1 MGVLAGDVAGGAP
14 DRDRFSTHASGRA
27 PWWHP
32 VTGQSRRPTPTP
44 ATPPPTPATP
54 TPTPATPTRTPTP
67 TPARTPTRMAGTLA
81 ITATHVQIWLA
92 IIVGAAVVGT
102 AGYLVI
108 EPGWSLLD
116 ALYMTVIT
124 LTTVGFREVQPL
136 TDVGRVW
143 TMALAIGGV
152 GLIFGSVGIV
162 AEYLVVEAT
171 SGRREAQRMIDAMK
185 NLSGH
190 YILCGYGRV
199 GLTVARELV
208 HAGRKVVV
216 IDVLPES
223 LARARREGFLEVE
236 GDATEEATLR
246 AAGIE
251 RAKGLI
257 TTIDSDA
264 HNVYVILSA
273 RALNPDLFVVARANS
288 ADSEAHLMQAGASR
302 VVSPYSMA
310 GHRLAELATRP
321 RVVDFIDAA
330 LSHGELA
337 FSMEE
342 VEVGPGSPADGTTV
356 GALRESGVFVLAIVE
371 GERSYEANPPAGR
384 VLEVG
389 ETLVVSGSVAR
400 LRELRGADGKA

>member
-1 MGVLAGDVAGGAP
+1 MGDDLRSQSSQTPRSFAGPPSRAALAV
-14 DRDRFSTHASGRA
+14 
-27 PWWHP
+27 
-32 VTGQSRRPTPTP
+32 P
-44 ATPPPTPATP
+44 AT
-54 TPTPATPTRTPTP
+54 
-67 TPARTPTRMAGTLA
+67 L
-81 ITATHVQIWLA
+81 TATHVRIWLG
-92 IIVGAAVVGT
+92 IVVGAIAIGT
-102 AGYLVI
+102 TGYMVI
-108 EPGWSLLD
+108 EPGWRLLD

-124 LTTVGFREVQPL
+124 LTTVGFREVLPL
-136 TDVGRVW
+136 TDAGRLW
-143 TMALAIGGV
+143 TMILALGGV

-171 SGRREAQRMIDAMK
+171 SGRREAKRMADAVDK
-185 NLSGH
+185 LQGH

-208 HAGRKVVV
+208 HSGLKVVV

-251 RAKGLI
+251 RARGLI

-273 RALNPDLFVVARANS
+273 RAINPKLFVVARANS
-288 ADSEAHLMQAGASR
+288 ADSEGRLMQAGADR
-302 VVSPYSMA
+302 VVSPYTMA

-342 VEVGPGSPADGTTV
+342 VEVVAGSQIDGSTV
-356 GALRESGVFVLAIVE
+356 GALRDTGVFVLAIVQ

-384 VLEVG
+384 VLKAG
-389 ETLVVSGSVAR
+389 ETLVVSGSVPR
-400 LRELRGADGKA
+400 LRELRGTEPKR

>member
-1 MGVLAGDVAGGAP
+1 MAVSAAL
-14 DRDRFSTHASGRA
+14 
-27 PWWHP
+27 
-32 VTGQSRRPTPTP
+32 TP
-44 ATPPPTPATP
+44 A
-54 TPTPATPTRTPTP
+54 
-67 TPARTPTRMAGTLA
+67 
-81 ITATHVQIWLA
+81 HVRIWLG
-92 IIVGAAVVGT
+92 IVIGATVIGT
-102 AGYLVI
+102 AGYMVLDP
-108 EPGWSLLD
+108 EWQLLD

-136 TDVGRVW
+136 TEAGRVW
-143 TMALAIGGV
+143 TMILAVTGV

-171 SGRREAQRMIDAMK
+171 SGRREAKRMADAVEK
-185 NLSGH
+185 LHGH

-199 GLTVARELV
+199 GHTVARELV
-208 HAGRKVVV
+208 HSGLKVVV
-216 IDVLPES
+216 IDILPES

-236 GDATEEATLR
+236 GDATEEATLK

-273 RALNPDLFVVARANS
+273 RAINPDLFVVARANA
-288 ADSEAHLMQAGASR
+288 ADSEGRLMQAGANR
-302 VVSPYSMA
+302 VVSPYTMA

-321 RVVDFIDAA
+321 RVVDFLDAA

-342 VEVGPGSPADGTTV
+342 VEVVTGDTLDGQSI
-356 GALRESGVFVLAIVE
+356 GALRESGLFVLAIVH
-371 GERSYEANPPAGR
+371 GARSYEANPPAAR
-384 VLEVG
+384 VLKSG

-400 LRELRGADGKA
+400 LKELRGTDPADEAHPSSAAGSGTPSSAAGHA

>member
-1 MGVLAGDVAGGAP
+1 MVDREETGP
-14 DRDRFSTHASGRA
+14 DE
-27 PWWHP
+27 
-32 VTGQSRRPTPTP
+32 TP
-44 ATPPPTPATP
+44 ATALPAVP
-54 TPTPATPTRTPTP
+54 MVRAHRPAISAT
-67 TPARTPTRMAGTLA
+67 AA
-81 ITATHVQIWLA
+81 ITSTHIRIWLA
-92 IIVGAAVVGT
+92 VVVGAIAVGT
-102 AGYLVI
+102 TGYMVLQ
-108 EPGWSLLD
+108 PGWRLLD

-136 TDVGRVW
+136 GDAGRVW
-143 TMALAIGGV
+143 TMILSLAGV

-171 SGRREAQRMIDAMK
+171 SGRREAKRMADAVNK
-185 NLSGH
+185 LSGH
-190 YILCGYGRV
+190 YILCGFGRV
-199 GLTVARELV
+199 GQTVARELV
-208 HAGRKVVV
+208 HAGLKVVV
-216 IDVLPES
+216 IDVLSDS
-223 LARARREGFLEVE
+223 LGRARREGFLEVE

-273 RALNPDLFVVARANS
+273 RSLNPNLFVVARANT
-288 ADSEAHLMQAGASR
+288 ADSEGRLMQAGASR
-302 VVSPYSMA
+302 VVSPYTMA

-342 VEVGPGSPADGTTV
+342 VEVVAGSTLDGASV
-356 GALRESGVFVLAIVE
+356 ASLRDTGVFVLAVVT
-371 GERSYEANPPAGR
+371 GEKSYEANPPADR
-384 VLEVG
+384 ILRAG
-389 ETLVVSGSVAR
+389 ETLVVSGSVPR
-400 LRELRGADGKA
+400 LKELRGTDTQV

>member
-1 MGVLAGDVAGGAP
+1 V
-14 DRDRFSTHASGRA
+14 
-27 PWWHP
+27 
-32 VTGQSRRPTPTP
+32 P
-44 ATPPPTPATP
+44 AT
-54 TPTPATPTRTPTP
+54 
-67 TPARTPTRMAGTLA
+67 L
-81 ITATHVQIWLA
+81 TATHIRIWLG
-92 IIVGAAVVGT
+92 IVVGAIVVGT
-102 AGYLVI
+102 TGYVVI
-108 EPGWSLLD
+108 EPGWRLFD

-124 LTTVGFREVQPL
+124 LTTVGFKEVGTL
-136 TDVGRVW
+136 SDAGRVW
-143 TMALAIGGV
+143 TMILSMSGV

-162 AEYLVVEAT
+162 AEYFVVEAT
-171 SGRREAQRMIDAMK
+171 SGRREAKRMTDAVGK
-185 NLSGH
+185 LQGH

-208 HAGRKVVV
+208 HSGLKVVV
-216 IDVLPES
+216 IDILPES

-251 RAKGLI
+251 RARGLI

-273 RALNPDLFVVARANS
+273 RAINPKLFVVARANS
-288 ADSEAHLMQAGASR
+288 ADSEGRLMQAGADR
-302 VVSPYSMA
+302 VVSPYTMA

-342 VEVGPGSPADGTTV
+342 VEVIAGSSIDGSTV
-356 GALRESGVFVLAIVE
+356 GALRDTGVFVLAIVQ

-384 VLEVG
+384 VLKAG
-389 ETLVVSGSVAR
+389 ETLVVSGSVPR
-400 LRELRGADGKA
+400 LKELRGTEPKK

>member
-1 MGVLAGDVAGGAP
+1 MSRHEQTAATESGLPAQTPRLPAA
-14 DRDRFSTHASGRA
+14 ASRRA
-27 PWWHP
+27 PGA
-32 VTGQSRRPTPTP
+32 V
-44 ATPPPTPATP
+44 
-54 TPTPATPTRTPTP
+54 
-67 TPARTPTRMAGTLA
+67 A
-81 ITATHVQIWLA
+81 ITATHVRIWLA
-92 IIVGAAVVGT
+92 IIVGAVIIGT

-108 EPGWSLLD
+108 EPGSQPFD

-124 LTTVGFREVQPL
+124 LTTVGFSGSPAL
-136 TDVGRVW
+136 TDAGRMW
-143 TMALAIGGV
+143 TMLVSVTGV

-171 SGRREAQRMIDAMK
+171 SGRREAQRMIDAVK
-185 NLSGH
+185 KLSGH

-216 IDVLPES
+216 IDVLPAS
-223 LARARREGFLEVE
+223 LERARREGFLEVE

-273 RALNPDLFVVARANS
+273 RALNPDLFVVARANA
-288 ADSEAHLMQAGASR
+288 ADSEARLMQAGASR

-342 VEVGPGSPADGTTV
+342 VEVVPGSSAEGTTV
-356 GALRESGVFVLAIVE
+356 GALRDSGVFVLAIVQ
-371 GERSYEANPPAGR
+371 GERSYDANPPADR
-384 VLEVG
+384 VLRSG

-400 LRELRGADGKA
+400 LRELRGADARS

>member
-1 MGVLAGDVAGGAP
+1 VITG
-14 DRDRFSTHASGRA
+14 THIR
-27 PWWHP
+27 
-32 VTGQSRRPTPTP
+32 
-44 ATPPPTPATP
+44 
-54 TPTPATPTRTPTP
+54 
-67 TPARTPTRMAGTLA
+67 
-81 ITATHVQIWLA
+81 IWLA
-92 IIVGAAVVGT
+92 VIVGCIVVGT
-102 AGYLVI
+102 AGYIII
-108 EPGWSLLD
+108 EPGWRLLD

-136 TDVGRVW
+136 ADAGRIW
-143 TMALAIGGV
+143 TMVLSIVGV
-152 GLIFGSVGIV
+152 GLIFGTVGIV

-171 SGRREAQRMIDAMK
+171 SGRREAERMVQAVNK
-185 NLSGH
+185 LSGH

-208 HAGRKVVV
+208 HSGLKVVV
-216 IDVLPES
+216 IDILPES

-251 RAKGLI
+251 RARGLI

-273 RALNPDLFVVARANS
+273 RAMNPDLFVVARANTE
-288 ADSEAHLMQAGASR
+288 DSEARLMQAGASR
-302 VVSPYSMA
+302 VVSPYTMA
-310 GHRLAELATRP
+310 GHRLAELAVRP

-342 VEVGPGSPADGTTV
+342 VEVVAGGSTV
-356 GALRESGVFVLAIVE
+356 GSTVAALRDSGVFVLAIVT
-371 GERSYEANPPAGR
+371 GERSYEANPPADR
-384 VLEVG
+384 ILVAG

-400 LRELRGADGKA
+400 LRELRGAGAKA

>member
-1 MGVLAGDVAGGAP
+1 MAPLAPAAIT
-14 DRDRFSTHASGRA
+14 STHVR
-27 PWWHP
+27 
-32 VTGQSRRPTPTP
+32 
-44 ATPPPTPATP
+44 
-54 TPTPATPTRTPTP
+54 
-67 TPARTPTRMAGTLA
+67 
-81 ITATHVQIWLA
+81 IWLS
-92 IIVGAAVVGT
+92 VVVAAVAIGT
-102 AGYLVI
+102 TGYLLLD
-108 EPGWSLLD
+108 PGWRILD

-124 LTTVGFREVQPL
+124 FTTVGFREVQPL
-136 TDVGRVW
+136 NDAGRVW
-143 TMALAIGGV
+143 TMILSLAGV

-171 SGRREAQRMIDAMK
+171 SGRREAKRMTNSVNK
-185 NLSGH
+185 LSGH
-190 YILCGYGRV
+190 YILCGFGRV

-216 IDVLPES
+216 IDILAES
-223 LARARREGFLEVE
+223 LARARNEGFLQVE

-273 RALNPDLFVVARANS
+273 RALNPKLFVVARANT
-288 ADSEAHLMQAGASR
+288 ADSEARLMQAGASR
-302 VVSPYSMA
+302 VVSPYTMA

-342 VEVGPGSPADGTTV
+342 VEVVTGNSATDGATV
-356 GALRESGVFVLAIVE
+356 GSLRDTGVFILAIVT
-371 GERSYEANPPAGR
+371 GEKSYEANPPADR
-384 VLEVG
+384 VLHGG
-389 ETLVVSGSVAR
+389 ETLVVSGSVQR
-400 LRELRGADGKA
+400 LKELRGIETKG

>member
-1 MGVLAGDVAGGAP
+1 VGEWDEPRRVR
-14 DRDRFSTHASGRA
+14 DRDAEPVSSMSRGRRNVWPGLA
-27 PWWHP
+27 
-32 VTGQSRRPTPTP
+32 
-44 ATPPPTPATP
+44 
-54 TPTPATPTRTPTP
+54 
-67 TPARTPTRMAGTLA
+67 ARAV
-81 ITATHVQIWLA
+81 ITATHVRIWLGVVLGAMA
-92 IIVGAAVVGT
+92 IGT
-102 AGYLVI
+102 TGYMILD
-108 EPGWSLLD
+108 PGWQWID

-136 TDVGRVW
+136 SEASRIW
-143 TMALAIGGV
+143 TMFLAITGV

-171 SGRREAQRMIDAMK
+171 SGRREAKRMAGAVNK
-185 NLSGH
+185 LSGH
-190 YILCGYGRV
+190 YILCGFGRV

-216 IDVLPES
+216 IDILPES

-236 GDATEEATLR
+236 GDATEDATLK

-251 RAKGLI
+251 RATGLI
-257 TTIDSDA
+257 TMIDSDA

-273 RALNPDLFVVARANS
+273 RALNPKLFVVARANS
-288 ADSEAHLMQAGASR
+288 VDSEGRLMQAGADR
-302 VVSPYSMA
+302 VVSPYAMA

-342 VEVGPGSPADGTTV
+342 VEVAAGGPLSGATV
-356 GALRESGVFVLAIVE
+356 GSLRDSGVFVLAIVT
-371 GERSYEANPPAGR
+371 GENSYEPNPPADR
-384 VLEVG
+384 LLRTG
-389 ETLVVSGSVAR
+389 EILVVSGSVPR
-400 LRELRGADGKA
+400 LRELRGIETKG

>member
-1 MGVLAGDVAGGAP
+1 
-14 DRDRFSTHASGRA
+14 
-27 PWWHP
+27 
-32 VTGQSRRPTPTP
+32 VTITPTHF
-44 ATPPPTPATP
+44 
-54 TPTPATPTRTPTP
+54 R
-67 TPARTPTRMAGTLA
+67 
-81 ITATHVQIWLA
+81 IWLLV
-92 IIVGAAVVGT
+92 IVGCIAVGT
-102 AGYLVI
+102 AGYMVLG
-108 EPGWSLLD
+108 GWRLSD

-124 LTTVGFREVQPL
+124 LTTVGYREVQP
-136 TDVGRVW
+136 VSGAVQIW
-143 TMALAIGGV
+143 TMGLAFTGV
-152 GLIFGSVGIV
+152 GLIFGTVGIV

-171 SGRREAQRMIDAMK
+171 SGRREAKRMADAVAK
-185 NLSGH
+185 LRDH

-199 GLTVARELV
+199 GATVARQLV
-208 HAGRKVVV
+208 HSRLKVVV
-216 IDVLPES
+216 IDILPES

-273 RALNPDLFVVARANS
+273 RAMNPGLFVVARANT
-288 ADSEAHLMQAGASR
+288 ADAETRLIQAGANR
-302 VVSPYSMA
+302 VVSPYTMA

-342 VEVGPGSPADGTTV
+342 VEVGPGSQLDGMTV
-356 GALRESGVFVLAIVE
+356 GALRDTGVFVLAIVK

-384 VLEVG
+384 KLKAG

-400 LRELRGADGKA
+400 LRELRGAETEG

>member
-1 MGVLAGDVAGGAP
+1 MSDGPQSQVGQTPRHSGG
-14 DRDRFSTHASGRA
+14 S
-27 PWWHP
+27 
-32 VTGQSRRPTPTP
+32 SRRAALTAGPT
-44 ATPPPTPATP
+44 
-54 TPTPATPTRTPTP
+54 
-67 TPARTPTRMAGTLA
+67 A
-81 ITATHVQIWLA
+81 INATHVRIWLA
-92 IIVGAAVVGT
+92 VIVAAIVIGT

-108 EPGWSLLD
+108 EPGWRPLD

-136 TDVGRVW
+136 TDAGRVW
-143 TMALAIGGV
+143 TMILSLLGV
-152 GLIFGSVGIV
+152 GLIFGTVGIV

-171 SGRREAQRMIDAMK
+171 SGRREARRMIDAVGK
-185 NLSGH
+185 LSGH

-208 HAGRKVVV
+208 HSGLKVVV
-216 IDVLPES
+216 IDILPES

-251 RAKGLI
+251 RARGLI

-273 RALNPDLFVVARANS
+273 RPMNPSLFVVARANT
-288 ADSEAHLMQAGASR
+288 ADSEARLMQAGASR
-302 VVSPYSMA
+302 VVSPYTMA
-310 GHRLAELATRP
+310 GHRLAELAVRP

-342 VEVGPGSPADGTTV
+342 VEVVAGNALANMTV
-356 GALRESGVFVLAIVE
+356 GALRDTGVFVLAIVT
-371 GERSYEANPPAGR
+371 GERSYEANPPADR
-384 VLEVG
+384 ILEAG

-400 LRELRGADGKA
+400 LRELRGTGSGA

>member
-1 MGVLAGDVAGGAP
+1 VVESGGPGRSKAGADGPVSPLTRAFRSGRPVLAAP
-14 DRDRFSTHASGRA
+14 A
-27 PWWHP
+27 
-32 VTGQSRRPTPTP
+32 
-44 ATPPPTPATP
+44 
-54 TPTPATPTRTPTP
+54 
-67 TPARTPTRMAGTLA
+67 A
-81 ITATHVQIWLA
+81 INATHVRIWLA
-92 IIVGAAVVGT
+92 VVIGAIVIGT
-102 AGYLVI
+102 TGFLVL
-108 EPGWSLLD
+108 EPGWRLID

-136 TDVGRVW
+136 GDAGRVW
-143 TMALAIGGV
+143 TMILSLAGV

-171 SGRREAQRMIDAMK
+171 SGRREAKRMADAVK
-185 NLSGH
+185 ELSGH

-199 GLTVARELV
+199 GQTVARELV
-208 HAGRKVVV
+208 HAGRKAVV
-216 IDVLPES
+216 IDILPDS

-251 RAKGLI
+251 RARGLI

-273 RALNPDLFVVARANS
+273 RALNPQLFVVARANT
-288 ADSEAHLMQAGASR
+288 ADSEARLMQAGANR
-302 VVSPYSMA
+302 VVSPYTMA

-342 VEVGPGSPADGTTV
+342 VEVVAGDASLDGATV
-356 GALRESGVFVLAIVE
+356 GSLRDTGVFALAIVT
-371 GERSYEANPPAGR
+371 GERSYEANPPADR
-384 VLEVG
+384 VLRPG
-389 ETLVVSGSVAR
+389 ETLVVSGSVSR
-400 LRELRGADGKA
+400 LRELRGTGTKG

>member
-1 MGVLAGDVAGGAP
+1 MGESDGRGHGETGAAAPLAHTYRSASPAPSASVAPLAP
-14 DRDRFSTHASGRA
+14 A
-27 PWWHP
+27 
-32 VTGQSRRPTPTP
+32 
-44 ATPPPTPATP
+44 
-54 TPTPATPTRTPTP
+54 
-67 TPARTPTRMAGTLA
+67 A
-81 ITATHVQIWLA
+81 ITATHVRIWLA
-92 IIVGAAVVGT
+92 VIVGAIVIGT
-102 AGYLVI
+102 TGYMVLD
-108 EPGWSLLD
+108 PGWRILD

-136 TDVGRVW
+136 NDAGRVW
-143 TMALAIGGV
+143 TMLLSLAGV

-171 SGRREAQRMIDAMK
+171 SGRREAKRMIDAV
-185 NLSGH
+185 NRLSGH

-208 HAGRKVVV
+208 HSGLKVVV

-236 GDATEEATLR
+236 GDASEEATLR

-273 RALNPDLFVVARANS
+273 RAINPGLFVVARANT
-288 ADSEAHLMQAGASR
+288 ADSEGRLIQAGADR
-302 VVSPYSMA
+302 VVSPYTMA

-342 VEVGPGSPADGTTV
+342 VEVGPTDPLNGATV
-356 GALRESGVFVLAIVE
+356 GSLRETGVFVLAIVT
-371 GERSYEANPPAGR
+371 GEKSYEANPPADR

-389 ETLVVSGSVAR
+389 ETLVVSGSVER
-400 LRELRGADGKA
+400 LKELRSGESKG

>member
-1 MGVLAGDVAGGAP
+1 MIL
-14 DRDRFSTHASGRA
+14 
-27 PWWHP
+27 
-32 VTGQSRRPTPTP
+32 
-44 ATPPPTPATP
+44 
-54 TPTPATPTRTPTP
+54 
-67 TPARTPTRMAGTLA
+67 
-81 ITATHVQIWLA
+81 
-92 IIVGAAVVGT
+92 AVV
-102 AGYLVI
+102 
-108 EPGWSLLD
+108 
-116 ALYMTVIT
+116 
-124 LTTVGFREVQPL
+124 
-136 TDVGRVW
+136 
-143 TMALAIGGV
+143 GV

-171 SGRREAQRMIDAMK
+171 SGRREANRMADAVDK
-185 NLSGH
+185 LHGH

-199 GLTVARELV
+199 GHTVARELV
-208 HAGRKVVV
+208 HAGLKVVV
-216 IDVLPES
+216 IDILPES

-236 GDATEEATLR
+236 GDATEEATLK

-273 RALNPDLFVVARANS
+273 RALNPHLFVVARANA
-288 ADSEAHLMQAGASR
+288 ADSEGRLMQAGANR
-302 VVSPYSMA
+302 VVSPYTMA

-342 VEVGPGSPADGTTV
+342 VEVVAGDTLDGRSI
-356 GALRESGVFVLAIVE
+356 GALRESGLFVLAIVH

-384 VLEVG
+384 MLKAG

-400 LRELRGADGKA
+400 LKELRGVDPSDGSHAQSGSADQAAATGSKGKGR

>member
-1 MGVLAGDVAGGAP
+1 VADTDELGRTRVRSDGAAAAPAHARRGTWPGVAAPAVITSTHVRIWLGVVLAAIAIG
-14 DRDRFSTHASGRA
+14 T
-27 PWWHP
+27 
-32 VTGQSRRPTPTP
+32 TGY
-44 ATPPPTPATP
+44 
-54 TPTPATPTRTPTP
+54 
-67 TPARTPTRMAGTLA
+67 ML
-81 ITATHVQIWLA
+81 LD
-92 IIVGAAVVGT
+92 
-102 AGYLVI
+102 
-108 EPGWSLLD
+108 PGWRLID

-136 TDVGRVW
+136 GDAGRVW
-143 TMALAIGGV
+143 TMVLSLAGV

-171 SGRREAQRMIDAMK
+171 SGRREAQRMADAVNK
-185 NLSGH
+185 LSGH

-208 HAGRKVVV
+208 HAGRKVIV
-216 IDVLPES
+216 IDILPES

-251 RAKGLI
+251 RATGLI

-273 RALNPDLFVVARANS
+273 RALNPKLFVVARANTE
-288 ADSEAHLMQAGASR
+288 DSEARLMQAGASR
-302 VVSPYSMA
+302 VVSPYTMA

-342 VEVGPGSPADGTTV
+342 VEVVAGDPTLDGATV
-356 GALRESGVFVLAIVE
+356 GSLRDTGVFVLAIVT
-371 GERSYEANPPAGR
+371 GEKSYEANPPADR
-384 VLEVG
+384 ILSAG
-389 ETLVVSGSVAR
+389 ETLVVSGSVSR
-400 LRELRGADGKA
+400 LRELRGIEAKS